1 MLTNGWM
8 DGQGLLALLT
18 NATSRV
24 TE

>member
-1 MLTNGWM
+1 M